1 VTPDID
7 HIELATVGIDV
18 GSATTHLM
26 FSQVDLARAAQDLS
40 SRYEVVAR
48 RVTWQSPV
56 AFTPYTDDETIDAA
70 ALQLF
75 VRRGF
80 DQAGQSPAAL
90 GSGAVLLTG
99 TALYRHNARAIAD
112 GLARDAGPFVCA
124 AAGPH
129 LEAVL
134 AAHGSGAV
142 AAAQQDAT
150 TIVNLDVG
158 GGTAKFALVADGQV
172 QRTAA
177 VLAGSRLAAWDSAR
191 RLVRLE
197 PAAVLAGEQA
207 GLALRRGEQ
216 LSPDGAAAL
225 SAVLA
230 RVVVAQLTGGP
241 ATALDRALCLTR
253 PFGPPDGEWQLML
266 SGGVAECLEQDG
278 AEEYLD
284 LGPALAIALL
294 DELAAAGLAS
304 SLRPARH
311 RLRATVIGVSQFGT
325 QVSGAT
331 VHVPE
336 AAGLPVHDVPVVAP
350 RLDLTGDP
358 DPARVAAA
366 VTAAITQRSHEPA
379 GARRLTLAVRWAGP
393 PAYHRLRAVAEGIA
407 RGVSGSLPEL
417 TRPGGLVVLV
427 VDADLAASIGR
438 ILVDDLGWR
447 GPALLCLDGLEVGEL
462 DFLDIG
468 RPAPSGGACPVVVKS
483 LLFAGPKDE
492 PGAVPGHAM
501 AGQEGGQAR

>member
-1 VTPDID
+1 MPDID
-7 HIELATVGIDV
+7 HIELTTVGIDV

-26 FSQVDLARAAQDLS
+26 FSRVGLARRAQDLS

-48 RVTWQSPV
+48 HVIWQSPV
-56 AFTPYTDDETIDAA
+56 AFTPYTDDETIDAG
-70 ALQLF
+70 ALQAF
-75 VRRGF
+75 VRRSFG
-80 DQAGQSPAAL
+80 QAGLDPAGL

-142 AAAQQDAT
+142 AAAQRDGV

-158 GGTAKFALVADGQV
+158 GGTAKFALVAGGQV

-177 VLAGSRLAAWDSAR
+177 VVAGSRLAAWDPAG

-197 PAAVLAGEQA
+197 PAAVLAGEQV
-207 GLALRRGEQ
+207 GLTLRRGGE
-216 LSPDGAAAL
+216 LGADGAGAL
-225 SAVLA
+225 AAVLA
-230 RVVVAQLTGGP
+230 RAVVAQLTGGP
-241 ATALDRALCLTR
+241 VTALDRALGLTR
-253 PFGPPDGEWQLML
+253 PFEPPDGEWQLML
-266 SGGVAECLEQDG
+266 SGGVAECVGEAG
-278 AEEYLD
+278 AGNYRD
-284 LGPALAIALL
+284 LGPALATALL
-294 DELAAAGLAS
+294 DELAAAGLAHR
-304 SLRPARH
+304 LRPASH
-311 RLRATVIGVSQFGT
+311 RLRATVTGVSQFGT

-336 AAGLPVHDVPVVAP
+336 AAVLPVHDVPVVAP

-358 DPARVAAA
+358 DPAQVAAA
-366 VTAAITQRSHEPA
+366 VGAAIAERSGEPA
-379 GARRLTLAVRWAGP
+379 LAQRLALAVRWAGP
-393 PAYHRLRAVAEGIA
+393 PAYPRLRAVADGIA
-407 RGVSGSLPEL
+407 RGVAGRLPGL
-417 TRPGGLVVLV
+417 AHPGGLVVLV
-427 VDADLAASIGR
+427 VDADLAASLGR
-438 ILVDDLGWR
+438 ILLDDLGWR
-447 GPALLCLDGLEVGEL
+447 GPALVCLDGLAVGEL

-483 LLFAGPKDE
+483 LLFAGPQDE
-492 PGAVPGHAM
+492 PGAGPGQPMAGREGGHA
-501 AGQEGGQAR
+501 R